1 CDLDEVDFT
10 QSEFD
15 GIQFISS
22 NFKRALFNKS
32 NFIFTKY
39 EDCQLIEVEFI
50 RIKHKE
56 LLLTKC
62 LLSKNNF
69 LYTRLDGLNFSN
81 LKLSD
86 LLFSMD
92 LISGMTITKEQAMTF
107 FEELGVNVV

>member
-1 CDLDEVDFT
+1 M
-10 QSEFD
+10 
-15 GIQFISS
+15 
-22 NFKRALFNKS
+22 
-32 NFIFTKY
+32 
-39 EDCQLIEVEFI
+39 
-50 RIKHKE
+50 
-56 LLLTKC
+56 
-62 LLSKNNF
+62 SKNNF